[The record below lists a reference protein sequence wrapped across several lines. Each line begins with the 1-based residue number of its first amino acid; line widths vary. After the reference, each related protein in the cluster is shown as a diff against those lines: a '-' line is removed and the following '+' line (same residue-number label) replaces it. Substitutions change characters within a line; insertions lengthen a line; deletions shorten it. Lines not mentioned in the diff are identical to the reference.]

1 MHKSVHNLIQI
12 EKEIQSNII
21 NFEASVK
28 LPKIIAVSKT
38 HAMINILP
46 LINHGH
52 LDFGENKVQ
61 EAIDKWQ
68 DIKLQFNNLNLHM
81 IGKLQT
87 NKVKQAVSLFD
98 FIHSVD
104 NLKLA
109 EKIANE
115 QIKQKKKIKLFI
127 QINIGDE
134 IQKNG
139 IEIANLDNF
148 YKHWLDNLDLN
159 IVGLMCLPPID
170 KDVELYFQKMKEIHE
185 RLGLKEL
192 SMGMSNDYLKAVK
205 FNSSYLRI
213 GSRIFGQRNITN

>member
-1 MHKSVHNLIQI
+1 M
-12 EKEIQSNII
+12 
-21 NFEASVK
+21 
-28 LPKIIAVSKT
+28 T
-38 HAMINILP
+38 NILP

-115 QIKQKKKIKLFI
+115 QIKQQKKIKLFI

-139 IEIANLDNF
+139 IEISSLENF
-148 YKHWLDNLDLN
+148 YKHCLDNLDLN

-213 GSRIFGQRNITN
+213 GSKIFGQRNITN